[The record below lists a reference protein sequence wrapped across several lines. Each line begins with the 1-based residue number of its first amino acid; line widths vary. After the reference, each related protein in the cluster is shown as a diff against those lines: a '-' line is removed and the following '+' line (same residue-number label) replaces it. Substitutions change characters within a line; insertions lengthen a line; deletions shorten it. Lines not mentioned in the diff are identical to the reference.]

1 MKELK
6 NNNLTDRQQLVLDEL
21 LAFHR
26 EKGFS
31 PTAAELAQR
40 LGFRSPNAAA
50 DHLRALH
57 KKGVISIS
65 PGISRGIAITSMS
78 NEATAISLLRALV
91 NGDDGAREHA
101 IAFLESRGVAA

>member
-1 MKELK
+1 MEKDK
-6 NNNLTDRQQLVLDEL
+6 KLTVSQQKVLDEL
-21 LAFHR
+21 IAFQH
-26 EKGFS
+26 EHGFS
-31 PTAAELAQR
+31 PTAAELAKR

-65 PGISRGIAITSMS
+65 PGISRGIAITSLS
-78 NEATAISLLRALV
+78 NEATAISLLRSLV

>member
-1 MKELK
+1 MEKDK
-6 NNNLTDRQQLVLDEL
+6 KLTVSQQKVFDEL
-21 LAFHR
+21 SAYQR
-26 EKGFS
+26 EHGFS
-31 PTAAELAQR
+31 PTAAELAKR

-78 NEATAISLLRALV
+78 NEVTAISLLRALV
-91 NGDDGAREHA
+91 DGDDDARENA
-101 IAFLESRGVAA
+101 IAFLESREVAA